1 MKNAELISKLTAE
14 IGAYTLVKERN
25 KQQLLLLEKTVKS
38 KETIKLRIESVG
50 AIAELSKVDYFLE
63 QNIIANERAIL
74 RLQGRLQK

>member
-25 KQQLLLLEKTVKS
+25 KQQLLLLERTVKS

-50 AIAELSKVDYFLE
+50 AIAELAKVDYFLE

-74 RLQGRLQK
+74 RLQGRMQK

>member
-14 IGAYTLVKERN
+14 IGAYTLVRERN

-38 KETIKLRIESVG
+38 SAESVG
-50 AIAELSKVDYFLE
+50 AIAELAKVDYFLE
-63 QNIIANERAIL
+63 QNIVANEREIL